1 MPEVPTTTPGGRPC
15 FYFPAD
21 SGCSLL
27 AAACP
32 ELLVGGKHVK
42 PRDLLCHTV
51 RPSGAHEPQK
61 QGGGQGGGHMAL
73 ITMTMVLKN
82 NPPRSWITTLCQA
95 PG

>member
-1 MPEVPTTTPGGRPC
+1 MPEVPTTPPGGRPC

-51 RPSGAHEPQK
+51 RPSGAYEPQK
-61 QGGGQGGGHMAL
+61 QGEEGGGHMAL